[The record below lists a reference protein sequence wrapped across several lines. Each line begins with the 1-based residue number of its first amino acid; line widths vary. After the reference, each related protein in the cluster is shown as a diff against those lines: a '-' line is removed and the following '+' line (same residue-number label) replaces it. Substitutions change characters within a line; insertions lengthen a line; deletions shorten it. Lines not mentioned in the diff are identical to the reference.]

1 MTKIEIAQHIANA
14 HNRLTQIQVC
24 GDGAILMGDTLKEL
38 RLLVQELQKDIEAE
52 EALAAEAAEEEQAEN
67 KE

>member
-24 GDGAILMGDTLKEL
+24 GDVAILMGDTLKEL